1 MGTRHQMIKRK
12 RKWLRAVQDASAEH
26 APPTGPKLPL
36 TGGAAFPVSR
46 ERLSQM
52 READPTLWE
61 CFAKVV
67 SNDKQRDEKVAYLLW
82 MVRYCYVNGLPL

>member
-1 MGTRHQMIKRK
+1 MGNDITGGKMIKRK
-12 RKWLRAVQDASAEH
+12 RKRLRAVQDASAEH

-36 TGGAAFPVSR
+36 TGGAAFQVGR

-61 CFAKVV
+61 CFAKVMV
-67 SNDKQRDEKVAYLLW
+67 VPAQCHQHVMSVAHE
-82 MVRYCYVNGLPL
+82 N